1 MPYRQTSFANFKL
14 ITFESSI
21 KADSYNMR
29 YIKCYITNLFFQK
42 ISMLEHIY
50 IAKAIFS
57 RVNPRKYLPPFRID
71 SRTVGSDRNKMIP
84 LGLETSQI
92 FRGDSR
98 RRRAP
103 RVATRRNDDEG
114 CEDRGHAHRP
124 GCATSTCSLPR
135 KRMDVDVDT
144 VCVRLEHVSDRW
156 ETTRQNGRSQCQ

>member
-1 MPYRQTSFANFKL
+1 
-14 ITFESSI
+14 
-21 KADSYNMR
+21 MR

-42 ISMLEHIY
+42 ISMHEHIY

-103 RVATRRNDDEG
+103 RVATRRD
-114 CEDRGHAHRP
+114 
-124 GCATSTCSLPR
+124 
-135 KRMDVDVDT
+135 
-144 VCVRLEHVSDRW
+144 
-156 ETTRQNGRSQCQ
+156 ETTTRGARIAGTHIVRDVQRRRVPYLENGWTSMSIPCVCASSTSRIGGRQHAKMAVPNVNDFVDFSQRQ